1 MDVHIGSIQTE
12 ITVTEGT
19 GPLDAQTIQRIV
31 KIVMEQLAQKEQME
45 QQRMADVTIHDR
57 AYRQKGL

>member
-1 MDVHIGSIQTE
+1 M
-12 ITVTEGT
+12 TEGT

>member
-12 ITVTEGT
+12 ITVTEGA

-57 AYRQKGL
+57 VYRQKGL